1 MTRKEAGSNWPKS
14 KVYSRA
20 CGSIGALRSTPKIL
34 RKFPATMERLFGF
47 ILAVSALL
55 APCSEPVRAQPAESY
70 QAPSTKEMGELL
82 AKIFREQ
89 DVATDPSKDAERATD
104 LKLKLVN
111 DTSWKDELRDRWALA
126 ENLLRAGDS
135 AGAVEQIEL
144 IRERCEELSVRL
156 GPYSEQQLRDT
167 LALAYLRLGE
177 QENCVQHHTQNSC
190 IFPIAGSGVHQE
202 KRGAEGAIRELTVT
216 LQQDPQ
222 NLLARWLL
230 NIAYMQLGKWPQ
242 EVPPQWVAAPELFK
256 SEYDVGRFA
265 DVAGSVGVGVTGHAG
280 GAVMEDFD
288 GDGLL
293 DLMISSSGP
302 LDQLRF
308 FHNNGDGTFTERTKE
323 AGLVGEVGGL
333 NLVAADYDNDGHPD
347 VLVLRGGWWAEHG
360 KYPMSLLRNNGNGTF
375 EDVTKRAGLMS
386 LHPTQTAAWADFDN
400 DGWLDLFV
408 GHEQTGQE
416 KHPSQLFHNNH
427 DGTFTEVGA
436 ANGLADLGFVK
447 GVAWGDFNN
456 DGRSDLYVSRK
467 GQPNLLFRNDGP
479 RDAKHPRADRWKFT
493 DVTTQAGVAEPL
505 HSFATWFFDYD
516 NDGWPDIFA
525 AGYYNDTLNDV
536 GAFELG
542 KPYKAETPRL
552 YHNNHDGT
560 FTDVTK
566 QVHLDRA
573 ILAMGASF
581 GDLDNDGWLDIY
593 LGTGTSELEALLPN
607 RMFRNDGGKSFQDV
621 TTSGGFGHLQKGHA
635 VAFGDIDNDGDEDVF
650 EEIGGALPGDTYQS
664 VLFEN
669 PGHGGHWISLE
680 LQGVTTN
687 RAAFGARIEVTAETP
702 EGPRHIYRT
711 VGYGSSFGGNPI
723 RQHIGL
729 GDAKR
734 VSQVDVTWPTSK
746 TVQRF
751 ANVGM
756 DTAYRI
762 KEDAAELT
770 KIEHE
775 KLGLKHASVD
785 EAHVH

>member
-1 MTRKEAGSNWPKS
+1 
-14 KVYSRA
+14 
-20 CGSIGALRSTPKIL
+20 
-34 RKFPATMERLFGF
+34 
-47 ILAVSALL
+47 
-55 APCSEPVRAQPAESY
+55 
-70 QAPSTKEMGELL
+70 MGELL
-82 AKIFREQ
+82 VLIYREQ
-89 DVATDPSKDAERATD
+89 DVQTDPTKDAERARE
-104 LKLKLVN
+104 LQMKLVDN
-111 DTSWKDELRDRWALA
+111 MSWQEELRTRWALA

-135 AGAVEQIEL
+135 AAAVQQIEF
-144 IRERCEELSVRL
+144 IRKRCDELSIRL
-156 GPYSEQQLRDT
+156 DPYSEQHLRDT
-167 LALAYLRLGE
+167 LALSYLRLGE
-177 QENCVQHHTQNSC
+177 QENCVTHHTQNSC
-190 IFPIAGSGVHQE
+190 IFPIAGSGIHVK

-216 LQQDPQ
+216 LQKDPQ

-242 EVPPQWVAAPELFK
+242 EVPRQWLAPPELFQ
-256 SEYDVGRFA
+256 SEYDIKRFP

-280 GAVMEDFD
+280 GVVMEDFD

-308 FHNNGDGTFTERTKE
+308 FHNNGDGTFTDRTKE
-323 AGLVGEVGGL
+323 AGLTGEVGGL
-333 NLVAADYDNDGHPD
+333 NLVAADFDNDGYID
-347 VLVLRGGWWAEHG
+347 LVVLRGGWWQEHG
-360 KYPMSLLRNNGNGTF
+360 KYPFSLLRNNGNGTF
-375 EDVTKRAGLMS
+375 DDVTKKAGLMS

-408 GHEQTGQE
+408 GHETTGPE

-427 DGTFTEVGA
+427 DGTFTDVAA
-436 ANGLADLGFVK
+436 ANGLDDLGFVK

-456 DGRSDLYVSRK
+456 DGRPDLYVSRK
-467 GQPNLLFRNDGP
+467 GQPNMLFRNDGP
-479 RDAKHPRADRWKFT
+479 RDPKHPRADRWKFT
-493 DVTTQAGVAEPL
+493 DVTAQAGVAEPI

-516 NDGWPDIFA
+516 NDGWPDLFV
-525 AGYYNDTLNDV
+525 AGYYNETLNDI

-542 KPYKAETPRL
+542 KPYQAETPRL

-566 QVHLDRA
+566 QVRLDRA
-573 ILAMGASF
+573 VLAMGANF

-593 LGTGTSELEALLPN
+593 IGTGTSELEALLPN
-607 RMFRNDGGKSFQDV
+607 RMFRNDAGKNFQDV
-621 TTSGGFGHLQKGHA
+621 TTSGGFGHLQKGHS

-669 PGHGGHWISLE
+669 PGHGNHWITLE

-687 RAAFGARIEVTAETP
+687 RAAFGARIDVTAQTAA
-702 EGPRHIYRT
+702 GSRHIYRT

-729 GDAKR
+729 GDAT
-734 VSQVDVTWPTSK
+734 QVTQIEVTWPTSK

-756 DTAYRI
+756 DGAWHIR
-762 KEDAAELT
+762 EDSPEWT
-770 KIEHE
+770 PVSHK
-775 KLGLKHASVD
+775 KFTLKHAD
-785 EAHVH
+785 AEEEHTH